1 MSNFNPNIPTVSI
14 EQADP
19 VTGLVSFGT
28 VQGTPPAGAGYA
40 GIFGL
45 ECLLQDV
52 EGSGTY
58 QNTGSVAVP
67 AWSLIGSG
75 AAGSTGPTGYT
86 GARGAT
92 GATGFTGYTGAG
104 NFTGYTGYTGPQ
116 GATGPTGY
124 TGPNIGSGI
133 NFGPAAVNSITVVN
147 GIITAIS

>member
-75 AAGSTGPTGYT
+75 AAGSTGPTGP
-86 GARGAT
+86 RGA
-92 GATGFTGYTGAG
+92 
-104 NFTGYTGYTGPQ
+104 TGYTGYTGPQ
-116 GATGPTGY
+116 GATGY
-124 TGPNIGSGI
+124 TGANLGTGI
-133 NFGPAAVNSITVVN
+133 NFGPGSVTSITVVN
-147 GIITAIS
+147 GVITAIS

>member
-28 VQGTPPAGAGYA
+28 VTGTPPAGAGYA

-75 AAGSTGPTGYT
+75 AAGSTGPTGP
-86 GARGAT
+86 RGA
-92 GATGFTGYTGAG
+92 
-104 NFTGYTGYTGPQ
+104 TGYTGYTGPQ
-116 GATGPTGY
+116 GAASTVTGY
-124 TGPNIGSGI
+124 TGPQGATGFTGYTGANIGSGI
-133 NFGPAAVNSITVVN
+133 SFGPAAVNSITVVN

>member
-75 AAGSTGPTGYT
+75 AAGSTGPTGP
-86 GARGAT
+86 RGA
-92 GATGFTGYTGAG
+92 
-104 NFTGYTGYTGPQ
+104 TGYTGYTGPQ
-116 GATGPTGY
+116 GAASTVTGY
-124 TGPNIGSGI
+124 TGPQGATGFTGYTGANIGSGI
-133 NFGPAAVNSITVVN
+133 SFGPAAVNSITVVN